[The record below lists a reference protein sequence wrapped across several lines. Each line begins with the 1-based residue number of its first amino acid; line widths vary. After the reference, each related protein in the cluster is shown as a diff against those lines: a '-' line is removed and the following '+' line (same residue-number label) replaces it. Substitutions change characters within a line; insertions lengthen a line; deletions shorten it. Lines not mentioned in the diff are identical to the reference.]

1 MSDQQKEL
9 VVYTRSTFCPY
20 QRRADRVFEKY
31 NLPHRTILINQD
43 PEAEQRVLNWTG
55 FKSVPTIIVAR
66 PGEVVPYEEPAP
78 LEKGK
83 SPRGIDR
90 GSMITEA
97 TEEQVEAWLRKHG
110 FIENGNE

>member
-1 MSDQQKEL
+1 MSEDKEL

-20 QRRADRVFEKY
+20 QAKADRVFAQY
-31 NLPHRTILINQD
+31 GMNPRTIYID
-43 PEAEQRVLNWTG
+43 KDAAAEKLVVEWTG

-66 PGEVVPYEEPAP
+66 KGEDLPFETPAP
-78 LEKGK
+78 LEKGS

-97 TEEQVEAWLRKHG
+97 GEIELKKWLQTNG
-110 FIENGNE
+110 FIE